1 MGVIIVFNLPELT
14 CKHDSY
20 DEWLVS
26 VLRR

>member
-1 MGVIIVFNLPELT
+1 VIIVFNLPELT